1 LHVFNKDWLI
11 VVAAFTA
18 ILDVD
23 TESVVCTAR
32 DWYACLAVLTDAE
45 LDVAVVA
52 LQDVLDA

>member
-1 LHVFNKDWLI
+1 
-11 VVAAFTA
+11 
-18 ILDVD
+18 LDVD